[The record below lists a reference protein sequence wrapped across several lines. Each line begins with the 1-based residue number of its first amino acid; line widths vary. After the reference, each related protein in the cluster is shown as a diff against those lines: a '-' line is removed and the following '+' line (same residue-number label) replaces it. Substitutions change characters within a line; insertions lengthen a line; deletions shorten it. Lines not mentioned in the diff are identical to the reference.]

1 MLMAM
6 LQHDIA
12 FKKGYDKS
20 LYIVATEALSTHSL
34 IDLEM
39 INKQLEKPCGQ
50 GGRNQTCLDV
60 FRADVQIVRVWRVMW
75 RSLPAAIRREKL
87 LEMLMPSWENTER
100 LARVMIGT
108 TATIRCWVRLES
120 DVIVDW
126 ENGKQN
132 QAVID
137 RSCYAM

>member
-20 LYIVATEALSTHSL
+20 LYMVATEALSTHSL

-39 INKQLEKPCGQ
+39 IKKQLEKPCGQ

-60 FRADVQIVRVWRVMW
+60 FRADTQIVRVWRVMW

-87 LEMLMPSWENTER
+87 LEMMMPSWEKHR
-100 LARVMIGT
+100 ALGVGG
-108 TATIRCWVRLES
+108 
-120 DVIVDW
+120 DW
-126 ENGKQN
+126 HYGDYSFLG
-132 QAVID
+132 QAGV
-137 RSCYAM
+137 